1 MPFAGWRYRKSRA
14 SNATLKGMPDL
25 PTPILF
31 TYMVRA
37 LVDQP
42 DEVKVESKTTGDRTI
57 LHLHVAPSDMRN
69 VVGIGGRMARCLR
82 IFLMSVSRKE
92 KHNYSLDLIQ

>member
-1 MPFAGWRYRKSRA
+1 
-14 SNATLKGMPDL
+14 MPDL

-31 TYMVRA
+31 AYMVRA
-37 LVDQP
+37 LVDKP
-42 DEVKVESKTTGDRTI
+42 DEVRVESQTTGDRTI
-57 LHLHVAPSDMRN
+57 LRLIVAPMDMSH

-92 KHNYSLDLIQ
+92 KHSYTLDLVP